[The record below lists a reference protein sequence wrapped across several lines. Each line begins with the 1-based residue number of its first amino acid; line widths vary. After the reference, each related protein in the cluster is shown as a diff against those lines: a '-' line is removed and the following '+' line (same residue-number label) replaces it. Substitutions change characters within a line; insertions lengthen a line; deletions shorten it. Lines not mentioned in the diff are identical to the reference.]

1 MTNLWQTLFMLLSI
15 MLFIAAAF
23 FGAHTSVNIQPFDT
37 RVVLPTYGP
46 AGAACGLGLAGGLCC
61 VAAALCELGKR
72 RERD

>member
-23 FGAHTSVNIQPFDT
+23 FGAHTTVNIQPFD
-37 RVVLPTYGP
+37 RAVVLPTYGP

-61 VAAALCELGKR
+61 VAAAICELAKR
-72 RERD
+72 HGRN